1 MGTSGID
8 HTSNIYYYAVM
19 DTRNI
24 FCLRQGRDDP
34 TEAYCRRFE
43 AAISTDELEKC
54 NATTHIDIIKPM
66 QMETMKMAPRVSSKC
81 V

>member
-1 MGTSGID
+1 MCSSDIN
-8 HTSNIYYYAVM
+8 HTSNGYYSTVM
-19 DTRNI
+19 ATRNI
-24 FCLRQGRDDP
+24 FFLRQGRDDP

-66 QMETMKMAPRVSSKC
+66 QMETMKMAPRGSSQC